1 MVKVKLL
8 RPWPVGDT
16 THQPGEVIDVPAA
29 RADRMERRSPPWAKR
44 VDESAQPAKAK
55 DGGS

>member
-8 RPWPVGDT
+8 RAWPVGDT

-29 RADRMERRSPPWAKR
+29 RADRMEKRSPPWAER
-44 VDESAQPAKAK
+44 VKDPAAKEPAK
-55 DGGS
+55 DGD